1 MTNTDTTTH
10 ATDTNGSTTNGTGS
24 GATPDGALTAIVD
37 RALSAYCDPD
47 AMRRAATIAEIWEAD
62 GELLDPPLAGRGHAE
77 LAALT
82 DAVLAHF
89 PDHIF
94 RRTSVV
100 DSHHGRG
107 RYQWELVG
115 PSGAAGLAGTD
126 FVEVADSGRIRR
138 IVGFFGPL
146 TDA

>member
-1 MTNTDTTTH
+1 MSTDTTDTTT
-10 ATDTNGSTTNGTGS
+10 TTTTSTTTT
-24 GATPDGALTAIVD
+24 ADTTTTTTDLAAIVD

-47 AMRRAATIAEIWEAD
+47 VTRRAATIADIWAAD

-77 LAALT
+77 LTALT

-94 RRTSVV
+94 RRTTAV
-100 DSHHGRG
+100 DAHHGRA
-107 RYQWELVG
+107 RYNWELVG
-115 PSGAAGLAGTD
+115 PSGAVGVAGTD
-126 FVEVADSGRIRR
+126 FVELGDDGRIRR

-146 TDA
+146 ADA